1 MPRGGA
7 NKLPAAAKQAKGT
20 FRADRHREGP
30 ALPALKTWPKPPK
43 HFTENESE
51 AWKRLGVAAMALG
64 SVSAAD
70 LLFCERVA
78 QVSAR
83 VDTAMA
89 DPDFK
94 PTALNALLRLEA
106 DLRRQLGISPQ
117 ARAAVQAL
125 SKEAEEDEDDPLSEF

>member
-1 MPRGGA
+1 MRGGH
-7 NKLPAAAKQAKGT
+7 NKLPAAAKKATGT
-20 FRADRHREGP
+20 FRPERHKETP
-30 ALPALKTWPKPPK
+30 ALPALKSWPKPPK
-43 HFTENESE
+43 HFDAGETV
-51 AWKRLGVAAMALG
+51 AWKRLGVAVMALG
-64 SVSAAD
+64 SVSEAD

-83 VDTAMA
+83 VDAA
-89 DPDFK
+89 LSIENFK

-125 SKEAEEDEDDPLSEF
+125 AQEPEEDEEDPLSEF